1 MQSVTTIFEA
11 LGGPTKMA
19 RVLDVGISTASEM
32 KRRKSIPVKYWPKLV
47 EAGAGIT
54 YEQLVSAHLES
65 AQ

>member
-1 MQSVTTIFEA
+1 
-11 LGGPTKMA
+11 MA

-47 EAGAGIT
+47 DAGEGIT
-54 YEQLVSAHLES
+54 YEQLVAAHLEA